1 MIERP
6 IPFKA
11 PMVRALLDGTKTQ
24 TRRAVKL
31 PHMNPLG
38 EWEAIPWGGPNG
50 GRTSRGEI
58 LPAQIA
64 IGHSRTG
71 DILLCPYGQ
80 PSDRLWVRE
89 TFVQGWP
96 YDPVTDC
103 IQQFDADGKKMPV
116 KTWYRADGADIGW
129 SDEDGWEINT
139 PWKQSIHMPRAAS
152 RITLEITTVR
162 VERLHD
168 ISESDCGAEGIEEV
182 MYDFDD
188 AVQAQMAK
196 RLGCCIE
203 DVKPLYALWW
213 EREHGPGSWAANPWV
228 WAIKFKRIDK
238 AGAP

>member
-11 PMVRALLDGTKTQ
+11 PMVRALLDGRKTQ
-24 TRRAVKL
+24 TREIVKFF
-31 PHMNPLG
+31 
-38 EWEAIPWGGPNG
+38 
-50 GRTSRGEI
+50 GRDLETF
-58 LPAQIA
+58 
-64 IGHSRTG
+64 
-71 DILLCPYGQ
+71 LLLKNQAACCPYGM
-80 PSDRLWVRE
+80 PGHRLWVRE
-89 TFVQGWP
+89 SWRAGALN
-96 YDPVTDC
+96 DPDAPRNLHEGTTP
-103 IQQFDADGKKMPV
+103 IHYNADGS
-116 KTWYRADGADIGW
+116 THDGFGKARR
-129 SDEDGWEINT
+129 
-139 PWKQSIHMPRAAS
+139 SIQMPRWVS
-152 RITLEITTVR
+152 RVTLEVTGVR

-168 ISESDCGAEGIEEV
+168 ISESDCWAEGIEEV

-213 EREHGPGSWAANPWV
+213 EREHGPGSWAANPWL